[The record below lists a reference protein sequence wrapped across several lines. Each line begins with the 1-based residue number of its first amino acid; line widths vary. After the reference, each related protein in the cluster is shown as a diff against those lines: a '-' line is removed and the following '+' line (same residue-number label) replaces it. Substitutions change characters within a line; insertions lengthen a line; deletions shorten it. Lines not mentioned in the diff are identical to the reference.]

1 MRAVVQRVKEASVT
15 VDDEIIGSIGNGL
28 MVLIGCGDGDTDADM
43 HYIVSKVLGL
53 RVFPDAEAKMNLSV
67 EDAGGELL
75 LVSQFTLYGDVRKGR
90 RPAFT
95 NALHPSL
102 AAPMFEDLVRAF
114 ASTGIRVQ
122 TGRFGADMD
131 VRLLN
136 QGPVTILLDS
146 RKTF

>member
-1 MRAVVQRVKEASVT
+1 MRAIVQRVTEASVT
-15 VDDEIIGSIGNGL
+15 VDSTVVGAIGSGL
-28 MVLIGCGDGDTDADM
+28 MVLVGMGDGDTDDDLQ
-43 HYIVSKVLGL
+43 YIVSKVLGL
-53 RVFPDAEAKMNLSV
+53 RIFPDDDGRMNLSV
-67 EDAGGELL
+67 VDAGGELL

-95 NALHPSL
+95 TALHPSL
-102 AAPMFEDLVRAF
+102 AEPMFEDLVRAF

-122 TGRFGADMD
+122 TGVFGADMD